1 MFAKCNINENVAL
14 KNIFVGVVNILKFIC
29 AVRYISCVID
39 LVISDHFTL
48 AGSVT
53 MHLRNSKHVWECD
66 INVCN
71 YVCGVYVCRVAWC
84 RCAATTHSIC
94 GRSICA
100 AATLCW
106 RKWRSSPWRTS
117 QSSLIKL
124 RKEKYVTSIRLTF
137 LPLYC
142 LHNYID
148 GALWDIV
155 VGGLQY
161 SPKLRNFGWS
171 FYIPSHQVG

>member
-106 RKWRSSPWRTS
+106 RK
-117 QSSLIKL
+117 
-124 RKEKYVTSIRLTF
+124 
-137 LPLYC
+137 
-142 LHNYID
+142 
-148 GALWDIV
+148 
-155 VGGLQY
+155 
-161 SPKLRNFGWS
+161 
-171 FYIPSHQVG
+171 